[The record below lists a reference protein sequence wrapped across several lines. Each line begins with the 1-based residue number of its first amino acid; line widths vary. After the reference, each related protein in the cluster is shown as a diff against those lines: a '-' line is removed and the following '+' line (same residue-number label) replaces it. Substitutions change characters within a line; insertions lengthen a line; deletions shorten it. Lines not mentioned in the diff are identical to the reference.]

1 MNDTAFILIKY
12 SVFIGV
18 NSLHEKT
25 VVIEESMQYFTEYE
39 QLHIM
44 DKVNVRSDHTFLTL
58 WIKSGTNSLRR
69 QIVAQSLR

>member
-25 VVIEESMQYFTEYE
+25 VVLEESMQYFTDYE
-39 QLHIM
+39 QLHVM

-58 WIKSGTNSLRR
+58 WIKSGTNPLRR
-69 QIVAQSLR
+69 QIVAQSLP

>member
-25 VVIEESMQYFTEYE
+25 VVLEESMQYFTEYE
-39 QLHIM
+39 QLHVM

-69 QIVAQSLR
+69 QMVAQSLR

>member
-25 VVIEESMQYFTEYE
+25 VVLEESMQYFTEYE

-44 DKVNVRSDHTFLTL
+44 DKVNVRSDYTFLTL

-69 QIVAQSLR
+69 QIIVQSL

>member
-25 VVIEESMQYFTEYE
+25 VVLEESMQYFTEYE

-58 WIKSGTNSLRR
+58 WIKSGTNSFRR
-69 QIVAQSLR
+69 QIVGQSLR

>member
-1 MNDTAFILIKY
+1 MNDSSFILNKH

-25 VVIEESMQYFTEYE
+25 VVLEESMRYFTEYE

-44 DKVNVRSDHTFLTL
+44 DKVNVRSD
-58 WIKSGTNSLRR
+58 
-69 QIVAQSLR
+69 

>member
-25 VVIEESMQYFTEYE
+25 VVLEESMQYFTEYE
-39 QLHIM
+39 QLHVM

>member
-25 VVIEESMQYFTEYE
+25 VVLEESMQYFTEYE

-69 QIVAQSLR
+69 QMVAQSLR

>member
-18 NSLHEKT
+18 NSLHEKI
-25 VVIEESMQYFTEYE
+25 VVLEESMQYFTEYE

-44 DKVNVRSDHTFLTL
+44 DKVNVRSDYTLLTL
-58 WIKSGTNSLRR
+58 WIKSGTNSLKR
-69 QIVAQSLR
+69 QIIVQNL

>member
-1 MNDTAFILIKY
+1 MNDIAFILIKY

-25 VVIEESMQYFTEYE
+25 VVLEESMQYFTDYE
-39 QLHIM
+39 QLHVM

-69 QIVAQSLR
+69 QIVAQSLP

>member
-25 VVIEESMQYFTEYE
+25 VVLEESMQYFTEYE
-39 QLHIM
+39 QLHVM

-69 QIVAQSLR
+69 QIVAQSLP

>member
-25 VVIEESMQYFTEYE
+25 VVLEESMQYFTEYE

-58 WIKSGTNSLRR
+58 WIKCGTNSLRR

>member
-1 MNDTAFILIKY
+1 MNDTTFILIKY

-25 VVIEESMQYFTEYE
+25 VVLEESMQYFTEYE

>member
-1 MNDTAFILIKY
+1 MNDTACILIKY

-25 VVIEESMQYFTEYE
+25 VVLEESMQYFTEYE

>member
-12 SVFIGV
+12 SVYIGV

-25 VVIEESMQYFTEYE
+25 VVLEESMQYFTEYE

>member
-1 MNDTAFILIKY
+1 MNDTTFILIKY

-25 VVIEESMQYFTEYE
+25 VVLEESMQYFTEYE

-58 WIKSGTNSLRR
+58 WIKSGTNSFRR
-69 QIVAQSLR
+69 QIVGQSLR

>member
-25 VVIEESMQYFTEYE
+25 VVLEESMQHFTEYE

-58 WIKSGTNSLRR
+58 WIKSGTNSFRR
-69 QIVAQSLR
+69 QIVGQSLR

>member
-1 MNDTAFILIKY
+1 MNDYTFILIKY

-25 VVIEESMQYFTEYE
+25 VVLEESMQYFTEYE

-69 QIVAQSLR
+69 QMVAQSLR

>member
-18 NSLHEKT
+18 DSLHEKT
-25 VVIEESMQYFTEYE
+25 VVLEESMQYFTEYE

-58 WIKSGTNSLRR
+58 WIKSGTNSFRR

>member
-25 VVIEESMQYFTEYE
+25 VVLEESMQYFTEYE

>member
-18 NSLHEKT
+18 DSLHEKT
-25 VVIEESMQYFTEYE
+25 VVLEESMQYFTEYE

>member
-1 MNDTAFILIKY
+1 MNDTTFILIKY

-25 VVIEESMQYFTEYE
+25 VVLEESMQYFTEYE

-69 QIVAQSLR
+69 QMVAQSLR

>member
-18 NSLHEKT
+18 NSLHEKI
-25 VVIEESMQYFTEYE
+25 VVLEESMQYFAEYE

-44 DKVNVRSDHTFLTL
+44 DKVNVRSDYTLLTL
-58 WIKSGTNSLRR
+58 WIKSGTNSLKR
-69 QIVAQSLR
+69 QIIVQNL

>member
-1 MNDTAFILIKY
+1 MNDTAFTLIKY

-25 VVIEESMQYFTEYE
+25 VVLEESMQYFTEYE